1 MEKYCLTYFLV
12 KFDSNNFD
20 MLEFSKV
27 LDLDYQILERFG
39 TNSTIEIGRNEFYND
54 DINVMVRTSL
64 KDLFGKEDKLLYLKN
79 KYKLEYVLERVPLIL
94 DNQNMPKLSLDDDII
109 EFLYKTKTKDD
120 LDYFL

>member
-12 KFDSNNFD
+12 KFDLNHFD

-27 LDLDYQILERFG
+27 LDLDYQMLERFG
-39 TNSTIEIGRNEFYND
+39 TESTIEIGRNEFYND
-54 DINVMVRTSL
+54 DINVMVRTTL

-79 KYKLEYVLERVPLIL
+79 KYKLEYVLERVPCTL
-94 DNQNMPKLSLDDDII
+94 DTQKIKLSLDDDII

>member
-39 TNSTIEIGRNEFYND
+39 TESTIEIGRNEFYND